1 MQPLTYQQTSGFS
14 PTAVINRSQTKQVPG
29 HEKIRDA
36 VRAWSA
42 ADNQDVVA
50 ALIVNEYRE
59 QGGGTI
65 DFPDDVSRARQ
76 KLFRFLD
83 NKFDSEKYRNN
94 VRELTPAILA
104 VLPLEYRGYLVEQDS
119 FMTRLAEMEKE
130 LSEAKQAVIL
140 NAPRHQKLKEISE
153 GIVSMF
159 RVDPDLA
166 GPLMAMVTTMLG
178 AIGQAQK
185 WRKPVCGNRADFQ
198 VQIVTHSLRKEL
210 WQTLLRYS
218 IFQCRMWHKRSGAW
232 QISMM
237 VIRALQMSCWKL

>member
-14 PTAVINRSQTKQVPG
+14 PTAVINRSQTKQAPG

-104 VLPLEYRGYLVEQDS
+104 VLPLEYRGYQH
-119 FMTRLAEMEKE
+119 
-130 LSEAKQAVIL
+130 
-140 NAPRHQKLKEISE
+140 AP
-153 GIVSMF
+153 
-159 RVDPDLA
+159 
-166 GPLMAMVTTMLG
+166 
-178 AIGQAQK
+178 
-185 WRKPVCGNRADFQ
+185 
-198 VQIVTHSLRKEL
+198 
-210 WQTLLRYS
+210 
-218 IFQCRMWHKRSGAW
+218 
-232 QISMM
+232 
-237 VIRALQMSCWKL
+237 

>member
-1 MQPLTYQQTSGFS
+1 MLCAYSSPFIIYLLSQPLCFQGISG
-14 PTAVINRSQTKQVPG
+14 NRKAGKYPASLCNGVDESDRT
-29 HEKIRDA
+29 
-36 VRAWSA
+36 
-42 ADNQDVVA
+42 
-50 ALIVNEYRE
+50 YRE

-104 VLPLEYRGYLVEQDS
+104 VLPLEYRGHLVEQDS
-119 FMTRLAEMEKE
+119 FMARLAEMEKE

-140 NAPRHQKLKEISE
+140 NAPRHQKLKEMSE

-178 AIGQAQK
+178 AI
-185 WRKPVCGNRADFQ
+185 
-198 VQIVTHSLRKEL
+198 
-210 WQTLLRYS
+210 
-218 IFQCRMWHKRSGAW
+218 
-232 QISMM
+232 
-237 VIRALQMSCWKL
+237 

>member
-1 MQPLTYQQTSGFS
+1 MQPLPYQQTSGFS
-14 PTAVINRSQTKQVPG
+14 PTAVINRSQTKQAPG

-42 ADNQDVVA
+42 VDNQDVVA

-59 QGGGTI
+59 QGDGTI

-104 VLPLEYRGYLVEQDS
+104 VLPLEYRGYLV
-119 FMTRLAEMEKE
+119 RLAEMEKE

-178 AIGQAQK
+178 AI
-185 WRKPVCGNRADFQ
+185 
-198 VQIVTHSLRKEL
+198 
-210 WQTLLRYS
+210 
-218 IFQCRMWHKRSGAW
+218 
-232 QISMM
+232 
-237 VIRALQMSCWKL
+237 

>member
-1 MQPLTYQQTSGFS
+1 MLKFAALRPSQSPLFVLKFDLLLATCTS
-14 PTAVINRSQTKQVPG
+14 PTTLNSQASSLIYRIAT
-29 HEKIRDA
+29 
-36 VRAWSA
+36 
-42 ADNQDVVA
+42 
-50 ALIVNEYRE
+50 LIVNEYRE

-119 FMTRLAEMEKE
+119 FMARLAEMEKE

-178 AIGQAQK
+178 AI
-185 WRKPVCGNRADFQ
+185 
-198 VQIVTHSLRKEL
+198 
-210 WQTLLRYS
+210 
-218 IFQCRMWHKRSGAW
+218 
-232 QISMM
+232 
-237 VIRALQMSCWKL
+237 

>member
-1 MQPLTYQQTSGFS
+1 MTNQTIQLAISITGSQKRLADLCGVAQPTVWRWLHGGGIDARYVMKIVSATAALTDKAMTMQPLTYQQTSGFS
-14 PTAVINRSQTKQVPG
+14 PTAVINRSQTKQAPG

-119 FMTRLAEMEKE
+119 FMARLAEMEKE

-140 NAPRHQKLKEISE
+140 NAPRHQKLKEMSE

-178 AIGQAQK
+178 AI
-185 WRKPVCGNRADFQ
+185 
-198 VQIVTHSLRKEL
+198 
-210 WQTLLRYS
+210 
-218 IFQCRMWHKRSGAW
+218 
-232 QISMM
+232 
-237 VIRALQMSCWKL
+237 

>member
-14 PTAVINRSQTKQVPG
+14 PTAVINRSQIKQVPG

-104 VLPLEYRGYLVEQDS
+104 VLPLEYREYWLSRIASWLGWLKWKRNSVRQSRRS
-119 FMTRLAEMEKE
+119 FSTHHATR
-130 LSEAKQAVIL
+130 
-140 NAPRHQKLKEISE
+140 N
-153 GIVSMF
+153 
-159 RVDPDLA
+159 
-166 GPLMAMVTTMLG
+166 
-178 AIGQAQK
+178 
-185 WRKPVCGNRADFQ
+185 
-198 VQIVTHSLRKEL
+198 
-210 WQTLLRYS
+210 
-218 IFQCRMWHKRSGAW
+218 
-232 QISMM
+232 
-237 VIRALQMSCWKL
+237 

>member
-1 MQPLTYQQTSGFS
+1 M
-14 PTAVINRSQTKQVPG
+14 INRSQIKQVPG

-42 ADNQDVVA
+42 VDNQDVVA
-50 ALIVNEYRE
+50 TLIVNEYLE

-119 FMTRLAEMEKE
+119 FMARLAEMEKE

-140 NAPRHQKLKEISE
+140 NAPRHQKLKEMSE

-178 AIGQAQK
+178 AI
-185 WRKPVCGNRADFQ
+185 
-198 VQIVTHSLRKEL
+198 
-210 WQTLLRYS
+210 
-218 IFQCRMWHKRSGAW
+218 
-232 QISMM
+232 
-237 VIRALQMSCWKL
+237 

>member
-42 ADNQDVVA
+42 EDNQDVVA
-50 ALIVNEYRE
+50 ALIVNEYRA

-65 DFPDDVSRARQ
+65 DFSDDVSRARQ

-104 VLPLEYRGYLVEQDS
+104 VLPLKYRGHLVEQDS
-119 FMTRLAEMEKE
+119 FMARLAEMEKE

-153 GIVSMF
+153 G
-159 RVDPDLA
+159 
-166 GPLMAMVTTMLG
+166 T
-178 AIGQAQK
+178 
-185 WRKPVCGNRADFQ
+185 RKTG
-198 VQIVTHSLRKEL
+198 
-210 WQTLLRYS
+210 
-218 IFQCRMWHKRSGAW
+218 
-232 QISMM
+232 
-237 VIRALQMSCWKL
+237 

>member
-1 MQPLTYQQTSGFS
+1 MQPLPYQQTSGFS

-42 ADNQDVVA
+42 VDNQDVVA
-50 ALIVNEYRE
+50 TLIVNEYRE

-104 VLPLEYRGYLVEQDS
+104 VLPL
-119 FMTRLAEMEKE
+119 
-130 LSEAKQAVIL
+130 
-140 NAPRHQKLKEISE
+140 
-153 GIVSMF
+153 
-159 RVDPDLA
+159 
-166 GPLMAMVTTMLG
+166 
-178 AIGQAQK
+178 
-185 WRKPVCGNRADFQ
+185 
-198 VQIVTHSLRKEL
+198 
-210 WQTLLRYS
+210 
-218 IFQCRMWHKRSGAW
+218 
-232 QISMM
+232 
-237 VIRALQMSCWKL
+237 

>member
-1 MQPLTYQQTSGFS
+1 MVKQIHRLRPLRILDGILSIPVRHGYRIRGRHAER
-14 PTAVINRSQTKQVPG
+14 TAVYCAAAVHPDAVVVDLRRQGVDDRETVCARLPVLPVRLQRGGVCL

-42 ADNQDVVA
+42 VDNQDVVA
-50 ALIVNEYRE
+50 TLIVNEYRE

-119 FMTRLAEMEKE
+119 FMARLAEMEKE

-178 AIGQAQK
+178 AI
-185 WRKPVCGNRADFQ
+185 
-198 VQIVTHSLRKEL
+198 
-210 WQTLLRYS
+210 
-218 IFQCRMWHKRSGAW
+218 
-232 QISMM
+232 
-237 VIRALQMSCWKL
+237 